1 MLLDAAQPVRARLET
16 LVGLI
21 LATATVVLGLYP
33 SFLTPA
39 SAVVAPSVLGFVV
52 AFAAPSVLC
61 KLPWLRW
68 YLIVAASVALASI
81 SFEVIYLI
89 IRGAKV
95 TRNA

>member
-1 MLLDAAQPVRARLET
+1 MLLDAAKPVRARLET

-39 SAVVAPSVLGFVV
+39 SAVVAPSVLGFLV
-52 AFAAPSVLC
+52 ALPVPSVLR

-68 YLIVAASVALASI
+68 YLIIAASVALASI
-81 SFEVIYLI
+81 SFEVVYLI
-89 IRGAKV
+89 VRGAKA
-95 TRNA
+95 TRNG